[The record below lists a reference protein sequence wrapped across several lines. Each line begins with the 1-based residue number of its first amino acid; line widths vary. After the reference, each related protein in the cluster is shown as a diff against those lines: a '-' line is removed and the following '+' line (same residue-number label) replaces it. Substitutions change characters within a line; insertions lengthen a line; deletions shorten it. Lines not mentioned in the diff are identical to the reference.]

1 MALKGML
8 VDNADRVD
16 LNDTR
21 DVNERDSDIEQSKIV
36 CPKCRKMV
44 SA

>member
-21 DVNERDSDIEQSKIV
+21 DVNERYSDIEQSKIA
-36 CPKCRKMV
+36 CPKVQKDV
-44 SA
+44 S